1 MDGTIEDNEIFYRIL
16 NEDENGFN
24 QLRLVVNRLRGIEYL
39 HLREYY
45 LDFDGEWCPSPR
57 GLATPLDLNTV
68 SELLIGLAEII
79 SLAESREI
87 IEEYFGD
94 IINNIYEQ

>member
-1 MDGTIEDNEIFYRIL
+1 MGGTIEDNEIFYRIL

>member
-1 MDGTIEDNEIFYRIL
+1 MDEALDKSEVFYRII
-16 NEDENGFN
+16 NEDETGFN
-24 QLRLVVNRLRGIEYL
+24 QLRLVVNKLRGIEYL

-57 GLATPLDLNTV
+57 GLATPLDLQTV
-68 SELLIGLAEII
+68 SELLVGLAEII

-87 IEEYFGD
+87 IEKYFGD
-94 IINNIYEQ
+94 IIKDIYEQ

>member
-68 SELLIGLAEII
+68 SELLTGLAEII

-87 IEEYFGD
+87 IKEYFGD

>member
-68 SELLIGLAEII
+68 SELLTGLAEII